1 MSISSVR
8 IRKRIG
14 LVFLFAT
21 LMLLALSA
29 RLIWVQF
36 VVGEELRE
44 KAFMARFRNVE
55 VKAKRG
61 SIYDA
66 KGRPLAISVSMD
78 SFYAIPAQ
86 VRKEGNAEDKA
97 AQIANILEMDTA
109 KVLELITKRQAFV
122 WIKRQVPDE
131 LAQKLKV
138 LNLGGIKFVEEP
150 ERFYPKGEL
159 LSHVLG
165 FCGIDN
171 QGLNGIEVTYDSVL
185 RGISG
190 TVMVEYDAKGQE
202 IPDALQKYI
211 APQDGSSIV
220 LSIDETIQYIVEREL
235 EGIMKKNKP
244 NRAGAIVMEPST
256 GRILALAASPSYD
269 PNTYA
274 QYDAALWR
282 NFLISDVYEPGS
294 TFKTITATG
303 ALEEG
308 IVKPEDR
315 FYDPGYIKVGKET
328 VKCWRYGRPHGSQS
342 FVEGVQNSCNPVFVT
357 VALREGKEIFYR
369 YLYGFGFG
377 KKTGIE
383 LPGEALGILV
393 NKEKCKDIDLAT
405 MSIGQANAVTPIQLL
420 TAFAAIANDGYLM
433 KPQLVKEIR
442 DNEGNLVETI
452 EPEVVR
458 QVVSKETSEVFLSIL
473 ETVVSQGTGKNAYIE
488 GYRVGGKTGTAQK
501 IIPGGGYSSSQ
512 YIASFMGV
520 APVNDPKLVCLV
532 VIDSPEGIYFGG
544 QIAAPAFKNIMR
556 DSLRYLQVTVQV
568 EADKISGEGLQ
579 SVTLPDMVD
588 MNITDAVKQ
597 LNKLKFKVDVI
608 GDGTQVKAQLPLAGS
623 SYQEGSKVVLYTSIP
638 AAGDSPETVATP
650 DLTGKS
656 ISEVIELTGMLNLN
670 FEVQGNGKV
679 VRQEPVPGMQVPIGD
694 KIIVIMEQE
703 TQSVMEQYGP

>member
-1 MSISSVR
+1 LSISSVR